1 MSDVIS
7 VPPSE
12 QALLPFSGVRLAKEK
27 GAAYRLGP
35 ELEVCG
41 YGCGDHFLEGD
52 TQLLSMQSLATLL
65 EDPLTRNIICD
76 IGM

>member
-1 MSDVIS
+1 MSGVISS

-12 QALLPFSGVRLAKEK
+12 QALLPSGVRLAKEK

-65 EDPLTRNIICD
+65 EDPVTRDIICD

>member
-1 MSDVIS
+1 MAGIRVS
-7 VPPSE
+7 
-12 QALLPFSGVRLAKEK
+12 REK

-35 ELEVCG
+35 ELEVSG

-52 TQLLSMQSLATLL
+52 TLLLCMESLARLL
-65 EDPLTRNIICD
+65 EDSSTRNIICD

>member
-1 MSDVIS
+1 M
-7 VPPSE
+7 
-12 QALLPFSGVRLAKEK
+12 K
-27 GAAYRLGP
+27 GASYRLGP

-52 TQLLSMQSLATLL
+52 TLLLSLQSLARLL
-65 EDPLTRNIICD
+65 QDPQTSGIICD

>member
-1 MSDVIS
+1 MY
-7 VPPSE
+7 VPCG
-12 QALLPFSGVRLAKEK
+12 AGIKIAKER

-35 ELEVCG
+35 ELEVSG

-52 TQLLSMQSLATLL
+52 TLLLCMQSLARLL
-65 EDPLTRNIICD
+65 QSPETSDIICD